1 MQLSKH
7 TLSRADVRN
16 VSVALAA
23 GLFFVAQ
30 AAFCAPAV
38 GQLVSWGAGQV
49 FPPNG
54 PSDMVA
60 ISTAVDHSLGLKA
73 DGTVFAWGDNMNGQC
88 DVPAGLANVTEIAAG
103 EFFSVALKSDRSIV
117 TWGANDYG
125 QRDLPS
131 GLTGVTDISAGR
143 GHVLAL
149 KNNGT
154 VVGWGCDVFGQATVP
169 TGLTAVKS
177 ILAAGNYSVAIKTN
191 GTVVAWGA
199 NDSGQT
205 NLPSGLRVKAVAGS
219 TTWCMALR
227 TNNTVVAWGEP
238 PTLPTGLSSIAAIAA
253 GQNHGLVLTSA
264 GAVIAWGTDSSG
276 ATTVPNPLPRP
287 FAIAA
292 SWHHSAALAT
302 GSVSIAAARLI
313 NPRVTGNNFV
323 VSFDSQ
329 TGVTY
334 VLECKD
340 SLADSS
346 WIPISTVPGTGA
358 QLTVTNN
365 SASSSRRLYRVRAQ

>member
-1 MQLSKH
+1 VQLSGH
-7 TLSRADVRN
+7 ILNRAVRN
-16 VSVALAA
+16 SSLALAIA
-23 GLFFVAQ
+23 LFLVAP

-38 GQLVSWGAGQV
+38 GRLVSWGAGQV
-49 FPPNG
+49 FPNNG
-54 PSDMVA
+54 PTDIVA
-60 ISTAVDHSLGLKA
+60 ISTATDHSLALKS

-103 EFFSVALKSDRSIV
+103 EFFSVALRSDRSIV
-117 TWGANDYG
+117 AWGANDYG

-131 GLTGVTDISAGR
+131 GLSGVTDISAGR

-177 ILAAGNYSVAIKTN
+177 ILAAGNYSVAVKTN

-227 TNNTVVAWGEP
+227 TNNTVVAWGQP
-238 PTLPTGLSSIAAIAA
+238 PTLPAGLNNIAGIAA
-253 GQNHGLVLTSA
+253 GQDHGLALTSA

-276 ATTVPNPLPRP
+276 ETTVPSSLPRP

-313 NPRVTGNNFV
+313 NPRLTGNNFV

-334 VLECKD
+334 VLEGKD

-346 WIPISTVPGTGA
+346 WTPISTGTGTGSL
-358 QLTVTNN
+358 LTLTNN
-365 SASSSRRLYRVRAQ
+365 SASSARRVYRVRAQ

>member
-1 MQLSKH
+1 
-7 TLSRADVRN
+7 VRN
-16 VSVALAA
+16 NSLVLAGAL
-23 GLFFVAQ
+23 LLVAQ
-30 AAFCAPAV
+30 TAFCAPAV
-38 GQLVSWGAGQV
+38 GRLVTWGTGQV

-54 PSDMVA
+54 PADIMAVSA
-60 ISTAVDHSLGLKA
+60 AVDHSLALKS

-88 DVPAGLANVTEIAAG
+88 DVPPGLSDVTKIAAG

-131 GLTGVTDISAGR
+131 PLTGVTDISAGR
-143 GHVLAL
+143 AHVLAL

-169 TGLTAVKS
+169 AGLTAVKS
-177 ILAAGNYSVAIKTN
+177 ILAEGNYSVAIKTN

-205 NLPSGLRVKAVAGS
+205 DLPSGLRVKAVAGS

-227 TNNTVVAWGEP
+227 TNNTVIAWGEY
-238 PTLPTGLSSIAAIAA
+238 PTLPAGLNNIAAIAA
-253 GQNHGLVLTSA
+253 GQDHGLALTSA

-292 SWHHSAALAT
+292 SWHYSAALAT
-302 GSVSIAAARLI
+302 GSVSIAAARLTD
-313 NPRVTGNNFV
+313 PRLSGNNFS
-323 VSFDSQ
+323 VSLASQ

-340 SLADSS
+340 SLANSS
-346 WIPISTVPGTGA
+346 WTPVSTVPGTGS
-358 QLTVTNN
+358 QLTLTHD
-365 SASSSRRLYRVRAQ
+365 SASASRRLYRVRAQ

>member
-1 MQLSKH
+1 MISQN
-7 TLSRADVRN
+7 TLNPAIVRN
-16 VSVALAA
+16 ILLALAGA
-23 GLFFVAQ
+23 LLLVAHT
-30 AAFCAPAV
+30 AFCAPAV
-38 GQLVSWGAGQV
+38 GRLVSWGTGQV

-54 PSDMVA
+54 PQDIIAVSA
-60 ISTAVDHSLGLKA
+60 AVDHSLALKS

-88 DVPAGLANVTEIAAG
+88 DVPAGLADVTKIAAG

-131 GLTGVTDISAGR
+131 PLTGVTDISAGR

-154 VVGWGCDVFGQATVP
+154 VVGWGCNVFGQATVP

-177 ILAAGNYSVAIKTN
+177 ILAAGNYSVAVKTN

-205 NLPSGLRVKAVAGS
+205 DLPSGLRVKAVAGS
-219 TTWCMALR
+219 TTGCMALR
-227 TNNTVVAWGEP
+227 TNNTVVAWGQP
-238 PTLPTGLSSIAAIAA
+238 PTLPAGLNNIAAIAA
-253 GQNHGLVLTSA
+253 GQDHGLALTSA
-264 GAVIAWGTDSSG
+264 GAVIAWGADSSG
-276 ATTVPNPLPRP
+276 ATTVPDSLPRP

-302 GSVSIAAARLI
+302 GTVSVAAARLI
-313 NPRVTGNNFV
+313 NPRVTGNNFF
-323 VSFDSQ
+323 VSLISQ

-340 SLADSS
+340 SFADSS
-346 WIPISTVPGTGA
+346 WTSISTVTGTGS
-358 QLTVTNN
+358 QITLTNN
-365 SASSSRRLYRVRAQ
+365 SASASRRLYRVRAQ

>member
-1 MQLSKH
+1 MQLSEH
-7 TLSRADVRN
+7 TLNRAVRN
-16 VSVALAA
+16 SALAFTVA
-23 GLFFVAQ
+23 SLLVAQ
-30 AAFCAPAV
+30 SAFCAPAV
-38 GQLVSWGAGQV
+38 GRLVSWGAGQV

-54 PSDMVA
+54 PTDIVA
-60 ISTAVDHSLGLKA
+60 VSAAVDHSLALKS

-131 GLTGVTDISAGR
+131 SLTGVTDISAGR

-154 VVGWGCDVFGQATVP
+154 VVGWGCNVFGQATVP

-177 ILAAGNYSVAIKTN
+177 VLAVGNYSVAVKTN

-205 NLPSGLRVKAVAGS
+205 DLPSGLRVKAVAGS

-227 TNNTVVAWGEP
+227 TNNTVVAWGEY
-238 PTLPTGLSSIAAIAA
+238 PTLPAGLNSVAAIAA
-253 GQNHGLVLTSA
+253 GQNHGLALTSA
-264 GAVIAWGTDSSG
+264 GAVIAWGTDPSG
-276 ATTVPNPLPRP
+276 ATDVPNNLPRP

-302 GSVSIAAARLI
+302 GTVAIAAARLT
-313 NPRVTGNNFV
+313 NPRLTGNNFS
-323 VSFDSQ
+323 VSFASQ

-334 VLECKD
+334 FLEGKN
-340 SLADSS
+340 SYAEPS
-346 WIPISTVPGTGA
+346 WTSISTATGDGS
-358 QLTVTNN
+358 QLTLTDN
-365 SASSSRRLYRVRAQ
+365 SASAPRRLYRVRAQ

>member
-1 MQLSKH
+1 MISQHPLNS
-7 TLSRADVRN
+7 TLGR
-16 VSVALAA
+16 VSLRALAI
-23 GLFFVAQ
+23 GFLLVAQ
-30 AAFCAPAV
+30 SILAAPAV
-38 GQLVSWGAGQV
+38 GRLVSWGTGQV

-54 PSDMVA
+54 PVDIVA
-60 ISTAVDHSLGLKA
+60 VSTAVDHSLALKS

-88 DVPAGLANVTEIAAG
+88 DVPAGLADVTKIAAG

-131 GLTGVTDISAGR
+131 SLTGVTDISAGR

-154 VVGWGCDVFGQATVP
+154 VVGWGCNVFGQATVP

-177 ILAAGNYSVAIKTN
+177 ILAAGNYSVAVKTN

-205 NLPSGLRVKAVAGS
+205 NLPSGLRVKAVAGT

-227 TNNTVVAWGEP
+227 TNNTVVAWGQA
-238 PTLPTGLSSIAAIAA
+238 PTLPAGLNNVAAIAA
-253 GQNHGLVLTSA
+253 GQDHGLAMTSA

-276 ATTVPNPLPRP
+276 ATTVPNSLPRP

-302 GSVSIAAARLI
+302 GSVSIAAVRLT
-313 NPRVTGNNFV
+313 NPRLDGNNFS
-323 VSFDSQ
+323 VSLASQ
-329 TGVTY
+329 TGVSY
-334 VLECKD
+334 FLECKD

-346 WIPISTVPGTGA
+346 WTPISTVTGTGS
-358 QLTVTNN
+358 QLTLTNN
-365 SASSSRRLYRVRAQ
+365 SASSARRLYRVRAQ

>member
-1 MQLSKH
+1 MQLSEQ
-7 TLSRADVRN
+7 TLNRATVRHRFL
-16 VSVALAA
+16 VIAIASL
-23 GLFFVAQ
+23 LVAQ
-30 AAFCAPAV
+30 TAFGAPAV
-38 GQLVSWGAGQV
+38 GRLVFWGTGQV

-54 PSDMVA
+54 PADIVA
-60 ISTAVDHSLGLKA
+60 VSAAVDHSVALKS

-131 GLTGVTDISAGR
+131 SLTGVTDISAGR

-154 VVGWGCDVFGQATVP
+154 VVGWGCNVFGQATVP
-169 TGLTAVKS
+169 AGLTAVKS
-177 ILAAGNYSVAIKTN
+177 ILAAGNYSVAVKTN

-205 NLPSGLRVKAVAGS
+205 DLPSGLRVKAVAGR

-227 TNNTVVAWGEP
+227 TNNTVIAWGEYP
-238 PTLPTGLSSIAAIAA
+238 ALPAGLNNISAIAA
-253 GQNHGLVLTSA
+253 GQNHGLALTSA
-264 GAVIAWGTDSSG
+264 GAVIAWGTDPSG
-276 ATTVPNPLPRP
+276 ATAVPNTLPRP

-302 GSVSIAAARLI
+302 GSVSIAAARLT
-313 NPRVTGNNFV
+313 NPRLTGNNFM
-323 VSFDSQ
+323 VSLASQ

-340 SLADSS
+340 SFADSS
-346 WIPISTVPGTGA
+346 WTPISTVAGTGS
-358 QLTVTNN
+358 QVTLTDN
-365 SASSSRRLYRVRAQ
+365 SASSSRRFYRVRAQ